1 SDHGHCFTHI
11 RKRVAKYKSLT
22 GEEIKQINQD
32 INSIAKIYEDYFL
45 SWFEDNNVD
54 WVFCLNITLSDAVP
68 VSLAL
73 HNAARKYWA
82 KKDNGGIIFWD
93 HDLFGSYAIYEH
105 EERLY
110 PEKPNILTPIP
121 QDNTYTKWIVASE
134 ALAKESRDYP
144 TELVPDVIP
153 NILPSIDVS
162 AFSKIH
168 IDFLNQYNIAIDSS
182 IVIVPVR
189 VFRVKGIEISIS
201 EV

>member
-1 SDHGHCFTHI
+1 MP
-11 RKRVAKYKSLT
+11 
-22 GEEIKQINQD
+22 
-32 INSIAKIYEDYFL
+32 FL
-45 SWFEDNNVD
+45 
-54 WVFCLNITLSDAVP
+54 
-68 VSLAL
+68 LALRL

-82 KKDNGGIIFWD
+82 KKNNGGIIFWD

-121 QDNTYTKWIVASE
+121 QDNAYTKWIVASE
-134 ALAKESRDYP
+134 ALAKESRNYP

-153 NILPSIDVS
+153 NILPSIDMS
-162 AFSKIH
+162 AFNDIH
-168 IDFLNQYNIAIDSS
+168 IDFLSQHNIPVGSP

-201 EV
+201 VFNELFDIYKEKNCSRQNY